1 MQLPGNVPQNHKII
15 DRNYMQNFLNRM
27 KTGLKFDFDEL
38 I

>member
-1 MQLPGNVPQNHKII
+1 MQLPENVPKNHKII
-15 DRNYMQNFLNRM
+15 DRNYMPKFVNRM